1 MLQTE
6 ISSNLGQRDAGGAGS
21 AGVCDE
27 KQWEGRKWPIQYDSV
42 ELFAIAADVVIIA
55 GSSVLSGFFYN
66 LLISSS
72 AEYFSRSIGSAI
84 VVSALFVSLMK
95 MRGMYGPTELLAVA
109 RQIRWT
115 CTTWITVTLI
125 LAGAVFALKIGSDFS
140 RGASILFVTTG
151 LLCLVGHRKV
161 THSLLSRG
169 LAEKRF
175 CGRNIVLITDD
186 VSQDEAILAQALAET
201 GSQVK
206 TRFSLDAT
214 NGMPFSGHVL
224 AASVINYVRGSD
236 VEEILIG
243 ARPERWSDLHDLLAD
258 LRVLPFPVNF
268 IPVGTTA
275 EIFRRPRRE
284 LGSAICLELQRGLL
298 TRLERM
304 AKRFL
309 DIVIAGAA
317 LISLLPLLAIVAIAI
332 NVDSPGPVLFRQRRC
347 GFNGKSFQIRKFR
360 TMSVLEDGHL
370 IVQAKGGDKRITRLG
385 VWLRKTSI
393 DELPQL
399 FNVLDG
405 SMSLVGP
412 RPHAA
417 AHDNEF
423 DEMVQNYAFRRRM
436 KPGLTGWAQVHGCR
450 GPTPTPESIER
461 RVEFDLWY
469 IDNWSLSL
477 DLAILFWTPIELI
490 RARNAY

>member
-6 ISSNLGQRDAGGAGS
+6 ISSNLVQRDAGGPGN

-27 KQWEGRKWPIQYDSV
+27 TQWRGRKWPIQYDSV
-42 ELFAIAADVVIIA
+42 ELFAIAADVAIIA

-95 MRGMYGPTELLAVA
+95 MRGMYSPTELLAVA

-140 RGASILFVTTG
+140 RGASIFFVTTG

-169 LAEKRF
+169 LTEKRF

-201 GSQVK
+201 GSQVT
-206 TRFSLDAT
+206 TRFSLDAIS
-214 NGMPFSGHVL
+214 GAPFSGHAL
-224 AASVINYVRGSD
+224 AASVINFVRGSD

-243 ARPERWSDLHDLLAD
+243 ARPERWSDLRDLVAD

-268 IPVGTTA
+268 IPIGTTA
-275 EIFRRPRRE
+275 DLFRRPRRE

-298 TRLERM
+298 TPLERM
-304 AKRFL
+304 AKRVL
-309 DIVIAGAA
+309 DIVIAGTA

-332 NVDSPGPVLFRQRRC
+332 KVDSPGPVLFRQRRC

-370 IVQAKGGDKRITRLG
+370 IVQARGGDKRITRLG

-412 RPHAA
+412 RPHAD

-423 DEMVQNYAFRRRM
+423 DELVQNYAFRRRM

-450 GPTPTPESIER
+450 GPTPTPESIEQ

-469 IDNWSLSL
+469 IDNWSISL
-477 DLAILFWTPIELI
+477 DLAILVWTPIELI